1 MATTAQSNIAS
12 LLAAA
17 AAKSAKPAA
26 PAKPEQPALVWES
39 VDPAELPDDV
49 RELFYAI
56 GKARSAFEA
65 AMTDLLDPP
74 AHLKL
79 AFAYKRGLA
88 IALASKAKPSSGL
101 AGLAARITAAEQS
114 AA

>member
-1 MATTAQSNIAS
+1 MSIAS
-12 LLAAA
+12 MI
-17 AAKSAKPAA
+17 AAKAPKAPAPKAPAA
-26 PAKPEQPALVWES
+26 PAKTDLVWENI
-39 VDPAELPDDV
+39 DPTALPDDV

-65 AMTDLLDPP
+65 SMAALIEPP

-88 IALASKAKPSSGL
+88 IALAPISRQSN
-101 AGLAARITAAEQS
+101 GLAALIAAAN
-114 AA
+114 AAD

>member
-1 MATTAQSNIAS
+1 MTNAS
-12 LLAAA
+12 AMLAAA
-17 AAKSAKPAA
+17 TAKRNATTTKPAPAPA
-26 PAKPEQPALVWES
+26 PAKADLVWEN
-39 VDPAELPDDV
+39 VDPALLPDDV

-65 AMTDLLDPP
+65 SMTSLIEPP

-88 IALASKAKPSSGL
+88 IALAPISRQSN
-101 AGLAARITAAEQS
+101 GLAALIAAAN
-114 AA
+114 AAD

>member
-1 MATTAQSNIAS
+1 MTTNAS
-12 LLAAA
+12 ALLAAA
-17 AAKSAKPAA
+17 TAKRNASAPAKAA
-26 PAKPEQPALVWES
+26 PAKSAADALVWENIS
-39 VDPAELPDDV
+39 PDALPDDV

-65 AMTDLLDPP
+65 SMTALIEPP

-88 IALASKAKPSSGL
+88 IALAPISRQSN
-101 AGLAARITAAEQS
+101 GLAALIAAAN
-114 AA
+114 AAD